1 MRKRLSR
8 LAYLTLGRGLAPL
21 APVLLKRRLA
31 KGRELPARWREKLGE
46 ATLPRPGGG
55 LIWLHAVGLG
65 ETMALRGLIRALGEQ
80 APEAQFLITSG
91 TRGSAEV
98 ILQELPP
105 RARHQ
110 FMPLDF
116 APYLERFLDHWR
128 PDLVIWSEQ
137 DIWPGAIFAAQAR
150 GIPQALVNAR
160 MGARSYRARAR
171 LASLYAAALDC
182 LDLVD
187 AQDPETASHLTRLG
201 AKGVTVSGSLKPTAP
216 PLAFDGQEAAELR
229 NLLLGRQIWLAA
241 SSHPGDEAEILDSLA
256 AHPGALVILAPRFL
270 KRVPEIVAD
279 LDRRGLSYVQRS
291 KGGRPGPQTQVWLA
305 DTLGEMGLWYTLAD
319 LALIG
324 GGFDA
329 VGGHNPWEAVI
340 LGCPVLHGP
349 DTANFSTD
357 YALLAASGA
366 AHRVEKGGFAD
377 AVPSVG
383 EAAKMAEQAQALLAG
398 QRDKINALATRLLA
412 LLPLRKSQQP

>member
-21 APVLLKRRLA
+21 APLLLKRRLA

-46 ATLPRPGGG
+46 ASLPRPDGC

-65 ETMALRGLIRALGEQ
+65 ETMALRGLIRALAEQ

-98 ILQELPP
+98 ILQDLPP

-110 FMPLDF
+110 FMPLDL
-116 APYLERFLDHWR
+116 APYLARFLDHWR

-137 DIWPGAIFAAQAR
+137 DIWPGAMFTAQAQ

-171 LASLYAAALDC
+171 MASLYAAAFGC

-216 PLAFDGQEAAELR
+216 PLSFDFEEAAQLR
-229 NLLLGRQIWLAA
+229 SLLHGRQLWLAA
-241 SSHPGDEAEILDSLA
+241 SSHPGDEAEILDALA
-256 AHPGALVILAPRFL
+256 ANPDALVILAPRFP

-279 LDRRGLSYVQRS
+279 LDRRGLSHVQRS
-291 KGGRPGPQTQVWLA
+291 KGARPGPQTQVWVA
-305 DTLGEMGLWYTLAD
+305 DTLGEMGLWLSLAD

-357 YALLAASGA
+357 YDLLAASGA
-366 AHRVEKGGFAD
+366 ARRVEKGGFAD
-377 AVPSVG
+377 AVPSTD
-383 EAAKMAEQAQALLAG
+383 EAAKLAEQARALLAG
-398 QRDKINALATRLLA
+398 RREKINALATRLLA
-412 LLPLRKSQQP
+412 LLPPRDDPRP